1 MFIQNVLKPHMMFF
15 EAIEERS
22 IGCLQAV
29 VIVVHENDR
38 MEMLMDEALRV
49 KLGSKGDSAVP
60 FIPIH
65 SKVLIE

>member
-1 MFIQNVLKPHMMFF
+1 M
-15 EAIEERS
+15 
-22 IGCLQAV
+22 QAV

-60 FIPIH
+60 FVTID
-65 SKVLIE
+65 SEVLIKEVIQTTVYIFHAIENN